1 MAAITMA
8 YAIPRF
14 FRMSWIRT
22 KLGQK
27 GTEMKRIF
35 SLLIV
40 LCLLLVFI
48 GCVSPANSL
57 TNTAS
62 QDSGELIQQ
71 PTASVPAVD
80 LGVAV
85 KTFDELV
92 AALND
97 TTVTKAHISTDLD
110 IAPAQEATFE
120 REGFVLTIDEGVTVT
135 IRDNFIPVFFG
146 TENAP
151 GLVVNGTLK
160 IAGTFNFGA
169 MTLQNNGTLEVL
181 DGGTLCPG
189 MSKIVNDGTMQ
200 IDKGG
205 VVRLERGTGLQNNA
219 TLLNLGE
226 LNITSDGGSLI
237 STATGSLTN
246 NGTITFEGD
255 YQNEGTYTGAQQEP

>member
-1 MAAITMA
+1 
-8 YAIPRF
+8 
-14 FRMSWIRT
+14 
-22 KLGQK
+22 
-27 GTEMKRIF
+27 MKRIF

-40 LCLLLVFI
+40 LSLLVTFI
-48 GCVSPANSL
+48 GCASPAK
-57 TNTAS
+57 TPTQTAP
-62 QDSGELIQQ
+62 QDAGEPTKQ
-71 PTASVPAVD
+71 PTASVPDVD
-80 LGVAV
+80 LGVEV
-85 KTFDELV
+85 KTYDEFTT
-92 AALND
+92 ALND
-97 TTVTKAHISTDLD
+97 TTVTKAHISTDLE

-189 MSKIVNDGTMQ
+189 MSKIVNEGVIQ
-200 IDKGG
+200 IDEGG

-219 TLLNLGE
+219 TLTNLGE

-237 STATGSLTN
+237 NASTGSLEN
-246 NGTITFEGD
+246 NGTITFDGD
-255 YQNEGTYTGAQQEP
+255 YQNEGTYTGVQNQP